1 MFRLLRKWQRQNDA
15 LLVFAEGVSFVGT
28 VFSQR
33 AIDLSPSPSFVA
45 AIESSVPVFVMLLSL
60 LLASVFARVGREQAS
75 TMFRNQLL
83 GWKEKMIAILLMS
96 LGIYCI
102 AG

>member
-1 MFRLLRKWQRQNDA
+1 M
-15 LLVFAEGVSFVGT
+15 FAEGVSFVGT

-33 AIDLSPSPSFVA
+33 TIYLSPSPSFVA

-60 LLASVFARVGREQAS
+60 LLASVFVRLGREQVS
-75 TMFRNQLL
+75 TMFRNQMI
-83 GWKEKMIAILLMS
+83 GWKEKLAAIALMS
-96 LGIYCI
+96 FGIYCI